1 MNHNDLLS
9 IFKNNEDKFI
19 YIHGKSGLGKT
30 TYTIE
35 LLKDNNL
42 EYYHIPLSKIKNEDD
57 IDVKMN
63 SKNIINMFNN
73 TKSKYRYLIIDDID
87 YLSNNDKKILG
98 ILHNKIKVIKNKK
111 SKDRSRYN
119 DLKFIFIGTNYTDKK
134 VKEIMKTCNIIEIQ
148 YPLFENS
155 CGFRE
160 MNNINENV
168 INILDCKYDY
178 NKVFASDK
186 SSIVMIFHENIIDV
200 ITKMK
205 KKISSDKLICFYKD
219 FLQNICY
226 SDVYDRISFQK
237 QIWRLTEISHHI
249 KLNKNYELYY
259 NFCKNNKL
267 SFNNVID
274 VKDVVFTKI
283 LTKYSNEYSNLNYII
298 DICNSKCIKKYELYK
313 LLINETPNIF
323 SDSQISRLH
332 KIFSL

>member
-19 YIHGKSGLGKT
+19 YIYGKSGLGKT

-35 LLKDNNL
+35 LLKDSNL

-111 SKDRSRYN
+111 SKDRSRYT

-134 VKEIMKTCNIIEIQ
+134 VKEIMKSCNVVEIHE
-148 YPLFENS
+148 PLFEDS
-155 CGFRE
+155 VGFRE

-168 INILDCKYDY
+168 INILDCNYDY
-178 NKVFASDK
+178 NKVFSSDK

-200 ITKMK
+200 ISKMK
-205 KKISSDKLICFYKD
+205 KK
-219 FLQNICY
+219 
-226 SDVYDRISFQK
+226 
-237 QIWRLTEISHHI
+237 
-249 KLNKNYELYY
+249 NK
-259 NFCKNNKL
+259 F
-267 SFNNVID
+267 
-274 VKDVVFTKI
+274 
-283 LTKYSNEYSNLNYII
+283 
-298 DICNSKCIKKYELYK
+298 
-313 LLINETPNIF
+313 
-323 SDSQISRLH
+323 R
-332 KIFSL
+332 